1 MGLACS
7 SSHGFDQQS
16 ATIECKIN
24 YIRAVS
30 DGDVLCTA
38 RVIHPGRR
46 TLVVEADVYQDEKLV
61 AKAQG
66 TFALIS
72 ALRKLRRTFPRAR
85 WPDSGTRAA
94 LSEWVNPAQKP
105 GDNAS
110 FHFTLVDRPDHPHIG
125 ATDAELLNRR
135 LALLG
140 KHEHLSLLEQC
151 LHGIEREC
159 LRVTGE
165 GRLAQTPH
173 PEALGAALTHE
184 QITTDYS
191 ESLLEFITPA
201 LPNPADTLS
210 SLDKIHR
217 FAYSK
222 LGSEYLW
229 SPSMPCPLP
238 AEEDIPIA
246 YYGTSNIGQLK
257 YVYRKGLAL
266 RYGKTMQCIAGIHY
280 NFSLPEDL
288 WPLLKE
294 AEGFVGTDRDYQSTA
309 YIALIRNFRRYS
321 WLLMYLF
328 GASPALD
335 AGFLRGRSHQLEVL
349 DADTLY
355 LPYATSL
362 RMSDLGYQ
370 SNAQAGL
377 TPCYN
382 DLASYTDSLRE
393 AVATPY
399 APYVEVGT
407 HKDGEWVQLNTNI
420 LQIENEYY
428 SNIRPKR
435 VTYTGE
441 RPIQALM
448 ARGIQYI
455 EVRCL
460 DINPFLPMGID
471 LQESRFLDAF
481 LLYCALN
488 DSPLFA
494 DNECGNA
501 TSNFLSVVK
510 EGRRPGLQLQRRGE
524 SVDMKEWAAELLEQI
539 APLAAMLDQSQGIN
553 EHSQALDAQLAK
565 VKDSSL
571 TPSAQVL
578 AAMSER
584 KESFAQFSL
593 HQSQV
598 HAEYFRSEPL
608 KAEEQ
613 ARFEELARSSLAQ
626 QAELEQNEVG
636 DFDVFVGSY
645 QASIL
650 AISN

>member
-1 MGLACS
+1 MS
-7 SSHGFDQQS
+7 
-16 ATIECKIN
+16 
-24 YIRAVS
+24 
-30 DGDVLCTA
+30 
-38 RVIHPGRR
+38 
-46 TLVVEADVYQDEKLV
+46 
-61 AKAQG
+61 
-66 TFALIS
+66 
-72 ALRKLRRTFPRAR
+72 
-85 WPDSGTRAA
+85 
-94 LSEWVNPAQKP
+94 
-105 GDNAS
+105 
-110 FHFTLVDRPDHPHIG
+110 
-125 ATDAELLNRR
+125 ELLNRR
-135 LALLG
+135 LNLLG
-140 KHEHLSLLEQC
+140 ERANLPLLEQC

-165 GRLAQTPH
+165 ARLAQTPH

-201 LPNPADTLS
+201 LADPAQTLK
-210 SLDKIHR
+210 SLDTIHR

-229 SPSMPCPLP
+229 SHSMPCPLP

-257 YVYRKGLAL
+257 YVYRQGLAL
-266 RYGKTMQCIAGIHY
+266 RYGRTMQCIAGIHY
-280 NFSLPEDL
+280 NFSLPEKL
-288 WPLLKE
+288 WPLLRE
-294 AEGFVGTDRDYQSTA
+294 AEGAIESDRDYQSSS

-335 AGFLRGRSHQLEVL
+335 AGFLRGRAHQLEQL

-399 APYVEVGT
+399 APYVEIGT

-448 ARGIQYI
+448 ARGVQYV

-460 DINPFLPMGID
+460 DINPFLPTGID
-471 LQESRFLDAF
+471 LTESRFLDAF
-481 LLYCALN
+481 LLFCALEQ
-488 DSPLFA
+488 SPQLGGT
-494 DNECGNA
+494 ECSGCTN
-501 TSNFLSVVK
+501 NFLSVVK
-510 EGRRPGLQLQRRGE
+510 EGRRPGLQLQRDGQ
-524 SVDMKEWAAELLEQI
+524 SVELKTWAGELLERI
-539 APLAAMLDQSQGIN
+539 APLAALLDQSHGGE
-553 EHSQALDAQLAK
+553 EHAKALAAQQTK
-565 VKDSSL
+565 VNDPSA

-578 AAMSER
+578 AKMAEH
-584 KESFAQFSL
+584 KESFAQFSMR
-593 HQSQV
+593 QSRA
-598 HAEYFRSEPL
+598 HAEYFRNESL
-608 KAEEQ
+608 GVQEQ
-613 ARFEELARSSLAQ
+613 AKFETLARTSIAQ

-636 DFDVFVGSY
+636 DFDTFVGSY

>member
-1 MGLACS
+1 MS
-7 SSHGFDQQS
+7 
-16 ATIECKIN
+16 
-24 YIRAVS
+24 
-30 DGDVLCTA
+30 
-38 RVIHPGRR
+38 
-46 TLVVEADVYQDEKLV
+46 
-61 AKAQG
+61 
-66 TFALIS
+66 
-72 ALRKLRRTFPRAR
+72 
-85 WPDSGTRAA
+85 
-94 LSEWVNPAQKP
+94 
-105 GDNAS
+105 
-110 FHFTLVDRPDHPHIG
+110 
-125 ATDAELLNRR
+125 ELLNRR
-135 LALLG
+135 LALLS
-140 KHEHLSLLEQC
+140 ERTNLSLMEQC

-165 GRLAQTPH
+165 ARLAQTPH
-173 PEALGAALTHE
+173 PEPLGAALTNE

-201 LPNPADTLS
+201 LPHTADTLS

-222 LGSEYLW
+222 LGNEYLW

-280 NFSLPEDL
+280 NFSLPEKV
-288 WPLLKE
+288 WPLLKQ
-294 AEGFVGTDRDYQSTA
+294 AEGFVGTDRDYQSA
-309 YIALIRNFRRYS
+309 SYIALIRNFRRYS

-335 AGFLRGRSHQLEVL
+335 ASFLRGRSHQLEQW

-382 DLASYTDSLRE
+382 DLTSYTDSLRK

-399 APYVEVGT
+399 PPYVEIGT
-407 HKDGEWVQLNTNI
+407 HKDGEWIQLNTNI

-435 VTYTGE
+435 VTYSGE
-441 RPIQALM
+441 RPVQALV
-448 ARGIQYI
+448 ARGVQYV

-471 LQESRFLDAF
+471 LQQARFIDAF
-481 LLYCALN
+481 VLYCALQ
-488 DSPLFA
+488 DSPQLA
-494 DNECGNA
+494 NNECSNA
-501 TSNFLSVVK
+501 ASNFLTVVK
-510 EGRRPGLQLQRRGE
+510 EGRRPGLELQRN
-524 SVDMKEWAAELLEQI
+524 DTTIDLKAWATELLEKI
-539 APLAAMLDQSQGIN
+539 APLSQLLDQSHGGE
-553 EHSQALDAQLAK
+553 EHVKALAAQLAK
-565 VKDSSL
+565 VNDSSR

-578 AAMSER
+578 ASMTEH
-584 KESFAQFSL
+584 KEGFTAFSFR
-593 HQSQV
+593 QSQA

-608 KAEEQ
+608 STEDQ
-613 ARFEELARSSLAQ
+613 LHFETLARNSIAQ
-626 QAELEQNEVG
+626 QAELEQTEEIV
-636 DFDVFVGSY
+636 DFDTFVGSY

>member
-1 MGLACS
+1 
-7 SSHGFDQQS
+7 
-16 ATIECKIN
+16 
-24 YIRAVS
+24 
-30 DGDVLCTA
+30 
-38 RVIHPGRR
+38 
-46 TLVVEADVYQDEKLV
+46 
-61 AKAQG
+61 
-66 TFALIS
+66 
-72 ALRKLRRTFPRAR
+72 
-85 WPDSGTRAA
+85 
-94 LSEWVNPAQKP
+94 
-105 GDNAS
+105 
-110 FHFTLVDRPDHPHIG
+110 
-125 ATDAELLNRR
+125 
-135 LALLG
+135 
-140 KHEHLSLLEQC
+140 
-151 LHGIEREC
+151 
-159 LRVTGE
+159 
-165 GRLAQTPH
+165 
-173 PEALGAALTHE
+173 
-184 QITTDYS
+184 
-191 ESLLEFITPA
+191 
-201 LPNPADTLS
+201 
-210 SLDKIHR
+210 
-217 FAYSK
+217 
-222 LGSEYLW
+222 
-229 SPSMPCPLP
+229 MPCPLP

-280 NFSLPEDL
+280 NFSLPEKL
-288 WPLLKE
+288 WPLLKQ
-294 AEGFVGTDRDYQSTA
+294 AEGFVGTDRDFQSSS

-335 AGFLRGRSHQLEVL
+335 AGFLRGRSHQLEQL
-349 DADTLY
+349 DPDTLY

-382 DLASYTDSLRE
+382 DLNSYTDSLRK

-407 HKDGEWVQLNTNI
+407 HQDGEWVQLNTNI

-441 RPIQALM
+441 RPIQALV
-448 ARGIQYI
+448 ARGIQYV

-471 LQESRFLDAF
+471 LTESRFLDAF

-488 DSPLFA
+488 DSPLLT
-494 DNECGNA
+494 NTSCGNA

-510 EGRRPGLQLQRRGE
+510 EGRRPGLQLQRDGQP
-524 SVDMKEWAAELLEQI
+524 VDLKEWAGQLLERI
-539 APLAAMLDQSQGIN
+539 APLAALLDQSHGSDA
-553 EHSQALDAQLAK
+553 HSKALDAQMAK
-565 VKDSSL
+565 VQNPAL

-578 AAMSER
+578 AAMAEH

-593 HQSQV
+593 RQSRA
-598 HAEYFRSEPL
+598 HAEFFRSEPL
-608 KAEEQ
+608 PAGEQ
-613 ARFEELARSSLAQ
+613 AKFEERARSSLAQ